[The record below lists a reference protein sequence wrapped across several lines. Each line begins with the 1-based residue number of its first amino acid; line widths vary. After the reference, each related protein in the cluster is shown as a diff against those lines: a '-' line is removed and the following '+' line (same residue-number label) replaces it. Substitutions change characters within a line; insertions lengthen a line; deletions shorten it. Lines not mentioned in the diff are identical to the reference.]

1 MPQLVLP
8 GSKRRLWVLSKSCS
22 RTWTFPRP
30 RNTFNDFNFGMRT
43 RGKIIRSLLND
54 SLFSFLF
61 FFFCLVICS
70 FPVTLHPPFTYPHTH
85 THTCVGCVGPY
96 NTVNFWPLSFRLT
109 GQWSARAYACATD
122 HLQETDWHP
131 QWLPTLWTP
140 LGERGLSG
148 WEALRLCVSACV
160 CVCTLRLLWCGV
172 LVCVRH
178 WQM

>member
-1 MPQLVLP
+1 MTA
-8 GSKRRLWVLSKSCS
+8 CS
-22 RTWTFPRP
+22 VF
-30 RNTFNDFNFGMRT
+30 F
-43 RGKIIRSLLND
+43 
-54 SLFSFLF
+54 F

-172 LVCVRH
+172 FFFSFYLLYSKRKCKKVT
-178 WQM
+178 QSLEPLLKKI